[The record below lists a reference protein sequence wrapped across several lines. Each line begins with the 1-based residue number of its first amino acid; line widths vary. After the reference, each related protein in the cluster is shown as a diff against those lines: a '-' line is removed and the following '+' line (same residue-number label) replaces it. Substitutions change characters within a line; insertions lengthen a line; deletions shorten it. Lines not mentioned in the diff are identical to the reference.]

1 MALPRLHATAAYC
14 AHELINRESGI
25 KGEAGKFSKI
35 NKQEVLNKVGEGGK
49 KMESLISGESCLFE
63 TRE

>member
-14 AHELINRESGI
+14 AHELINRESRI

-35 NKQEVLNKVGEGGK
+35 NKQEVLNKVGVGGK
-49 KMESLISGESCLFE
+49 KQNE
-63 TRE
+63 